1 MKKLAALFIALFS
14 FIVVYAQTE
23 VKNDVILKLNGDELK
38 GKITQINDTEVK
50 FIYAGETLEYTIKKA
65 DIFRITHNSG
75 RVELINSPNTNQ
87 NQAVASTQNNVDRR
101 NKIAILPFAFIR
113 DSESSGEEM
122 SYKVQNEAYAYLTSH
137 SVGYTILDPRT
148 TDALLIKA
156 GITRDKMAGFT
167 MDEICKVLGVEYI
180 IDGTVSINKGVATS
194 STSGGVTIK
203 KENDQK
209 TKASNSSSTVSA
221 QTYITTITL
230 NVFNDKNTSLF
241 NETHRALL
249 ASTDGSYAVT
259 LHYLLKRTPFYKK

>member
-1 MKKLAALFIALFS
+1 MKSLITFVIALFT
-14 FIVVYAQTE
+14 FTTVFAQTE

-50 FIYAGETLEYTIKKA
+50 FIYAGETLEYTIKKS

-87 NQAVASTQNNVDRR
+87 NQAVAATANNVDRR
-101 NKIAILPFAFIR
+101 NKIAILPFAFIK

-122 SYKVQNEAYAYLTSH
+122 SYKVQNEAFAYLTSH
-137 SVGYTILDPRT
+137 SAGYTIINPRT

-156 GITRDKMAGFT
+156 GMTKDKMAGFT

-180 IDGTVSINKGVATS
+180 IDGTVSINRGVATS

-203 KENDQK
+203 KENEQK
-209 TKASNSSSTVSA
+209 TKATNNSSTVSA

-230 NVFNDKNTSLF
+230 NVFNDKNASLF